1 MSLANTINFKLYFC
15 LQLKS
20 STFNTYFM
28 LESLITSKTRLRLLI
43 KFFLNIANK
52 GYLNSLANEF
62 GESTNSVR
70 KELNNLSSAGYLEKH
85 SENNKVI
92 YKANASHP
100 LFKIIQKIVHKHLGI
115 EEILETVYNRIGD
128 VKKIMIL
135 GDYAKGID
143 SGLIEILIVGD
154 NINKEYLDEISPKIE
169 LKIKRKVSFF
179 VSNKSLKQNSLT
191 IFEA

>member
-1 MSLANTINFKLYFC
+1 
-15 LQLKS
+15 
-20 STFNTYFM
+20 M

-92 YKANASHP
+92 YKANVSHP

-115 EEILETVYNRIGD
+115 EEILETVYNRIGG

-143 SGLIEILIVGD
+143 SGIIEILIVGD
-154 NINKEYLDEISPKIE
+154 KINKEYLDEISPKIE
-169 LKIKRKVSFF
+169 SKIKRKVNFF
-179 VSNKSLKQNSLT
+179 VSNKPLKQNSLT

>member
-1 MSLANTINFKLYFC
+1 
-15 LQLKS
+15 
-20 STFNTYFM
+20 M
-28 LESLITSKTRLRLLI
+28 LESLITSKTRLRLII

-70 KELNNLSSAGYLEKH
+70 KELNNLSAAGYLEKQ
-85 SENNKVI
+85 NQKNKVV
-92 YKANASHP
+92 YKANTSHP

-115 EEILETVYNRIGD
+115 EEIIEKIYNRTGD
-128 VKKIMIL
+128 VKKIIIL

-143 SGLIEILIVGD
+143 SGLIEILIVGV
-154 NINKEYLDEISPKIE
+154 NINKKYLDEISPKIE
-169 LKIKRKVSFF
+169 KKIKRKVSFF

>member
-1 MSLANTINFKLYFC
+1 
-15 LQLKS
+15 
-20 STFNTYFM
+20 M

-52 GYLNSLANEF
+52 GYLNRLANEF
-62 GESTNSVR
+62 GESTNSIR

-85 SENNKVI
+85 TENNKVI

-100 LFKIIQKIVHKHLGI
+100 LFKIIQKIVKKHLGI
-115 EEILETVYNRIGD
+115 EEILETIYNKIGD

-143 SGLIEILIVGD
+143 TGIIEILIVGN
-154 NINKEYLDEISPKIE
+154 NIDKDYLEEISPKIE
-169 LKIKRKVSFF
+169 KKINRKVNFF
-179 VSNKSLKQNSLT
+179 VSNKSLKQESLT
-191 IFEA
+191 IFEV